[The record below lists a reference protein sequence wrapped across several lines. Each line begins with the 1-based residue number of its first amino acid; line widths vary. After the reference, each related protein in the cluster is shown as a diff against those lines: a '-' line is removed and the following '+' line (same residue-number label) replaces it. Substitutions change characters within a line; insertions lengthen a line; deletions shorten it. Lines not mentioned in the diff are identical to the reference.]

1 MERHSKQRDEILEI
15 LKNSYVHPTA
25 EEIYQELKKRNSTAS
40 QGTVYRNLLFLT
52 DKGEIMKIS
61 MPNGSDRYDYIR
73 DKHHHIV
80 CTECEKV
87 FDFSYEFE
95 TEHLTE
101 SVLEQTGVKMT
112 SDRILIYGVCEK
124 CNNKKY

>member
-25 EEIYQELKKRNSTAS
+25 EEVYLAMKKRNSTAS
-40 QGTVYRNLLFLT
+40 QGTVYRNLQFLI

-61 MPNGSDRYDYIR
+61 MPNGPDRYDYLR

-80 CTECEKV
+80 CTGCEKV

-95 TEHLTE
+95 TGDLAE
-101 SVLEQTGVKMT
+101 SVLKQTGVKMH
-112 SDRILIYGVCEK
+112 SDRVLIYGLCED
-124 CNNKKY
+124 CIKKY